1 MPPDNGGVSN
11 NAAPAPVPDPSAVS
25 ASRAP
30 DRPLRAAVVGL
41 GWAGQ
46 QHMKAYAE
54 LPGVELVAIAGKER
68 ELGMTL
74 CDEFGVPLLV
84 DDWTDLLADTELDV
98 LSVALPT
105 YLHAPVAIA
114 ALERGVHVLTEKPM
128 ARSADEAA
136 GMVEA
141 ARAAGRVLDVAFN
154 HRRRGDIEALRDLIA
169 GGEIGTPYHARA
181 SWMRRQGIPKLGSW
195 FTNRE
200 MAGGGALLDIG
211 VHVLDYALF
220 ALGEPDVRSVSAVTH
235 AALGSRGLGGS
246 DRETALQ
253 GSSGFEV
260 EDMAAAFVRFG
271 DGGVLM
277 LETSWAAFRDP
288 VDLMDIT
295 VFGSDGGAELSIV
308 GATAREAAEIQVFR
322 DQAGRAADYRVP
334 TKPGRGH
341 IKVVDDFIAA
351 VRAPDQ
357 WGTHDGSRALVRAR
371 IIDACYRSA
380 AAGHEVPL

>member
-1 MPPDNGGVSN
+1 
-11 NAAPAPVPDPSAVS
+11 
-25 ASRAP
+25 
-30 DRPLRAAVVGL
+30 
-41 GWAGQ
+41 
-46 QHMKAYAE
+46 MKAYAE
-54 LPGVELVAIAGKER
+54 LPGVDLVAISGKER
-68 ELGMTL
+68 AIGTSL
-74 CDEFGVPLLV
+74 CEEFGVPLLV
-84 DDWTDLLADTELDV
+84 DDWTDLLADTDLDV
-98 LSVALPT
+98 LSIALPT

-114 ALERGVHVLTEKPM
+114 ALERGLHVLTEKPM

-154 HRRRGDIEALRDLIA
+154 HRRRGDIEALRNLVA
-169 GGEIGTPYHARA
+169 AGEIGSPYHARA

-211 VHVLDYALF
+211 VHVLDYALY
-220 ALGEPDVRSVSAVTH
+220 ALGEPEVRSVSAVTH

-246 DRETALQ
+246 DRETALA
-253 GSSGFEV
+253 GSSAFEV

-288 VDLMDIT
+288 VDLMDIA
-295 VFGSDGGAELSIV
+295 VFGTDGGVELSIV
-308 GATAREAAEIQVFR
+308 GATALEAAEIRVFR
-322 DQAGRAADYRVP
+322 DEDGKVADRRVP
-334 TKPGRGH
+334 TEPGRGH
-341 IKVVDDFIAA
+341 IKVVDDFLAA
-351 VRAPDQ
+351 VRRPEAWAQ
-357 WGTHDGSRALVRAR
+357 HDGSRALVRAQ

-380 AAGHEVPL
+380 AEGREVLL

>member
-1 MPPDNGGVSN
+1 
-11 NAAPAPVPDPSAVS
+11 
-25 ASRAP
+25 
-30 DRPLRAAVVGL
+30 
-41 GWAGQ
+41 
-46 QHMKAYAE
+46 MKAYAE
-54 LPGVELVAIAGKER
+54 LPGIELVAISGKEQA
-68 ELGMTL
+68 LGTSL
-74 CDEFGVPLLV
+74 CEEFGVPLFL
-84 DDWTDLLADTELDV
+84 DDWTELLAQTELDV
-98 LSVALPT
+98 VSIALPT

-114 ALERGVHVLTEKPM
+114 ALERGLHVLTEKPM
-128 ARSADEAA
+128 ARSAGEAA

-169 GGEIGTPYHARA
+169 GGEIGSPYHARA
-181 SWMRRQGIPKLGSW
+181 SWMRRAGIPKLGSW

-211 VHVLDYALF
+211 VHVLDYALY
-220 ALGEPDVRSVSAVTH
+220 ALGEPEVRTVSAVSH

-246 DRETALQ
+246 DRETALE
-253 GSSGFEV
+253 GSSEFEV
-260 EDMAAAFVRFG
+260 EDMAAAFIRFG
-271 DGGVLM
+271 DGGALV

-308 GATAREAAEIQVFR
+308 GATALEAAEIKVFR
-322 DQAGRAADYRVP
+322 DEHGKPADYRVP

-351 VRAPDQ
+351 VRTPEAWPQ
-357 WGTHDGSRALVRAR
+357 HDGSRALVRAE

-380 AAGHEVPL
+380 AEGREVPL

>member
-1 MPPDNGGVSN
+1 VPNDSAASSPPGP
-11 NAAPAPVPDPSAVS
+11 AAQPSS
-25 ASRAP
+25 AASSH
-30 DRPLRAAVVGL
+30 DRPIRAAVVGL

-54 LPGVELVAIAGKER
+54 LPGVELVAISGKEQA
-68 ELGMTL
+68 LGTSL
-74 CDEFGVPLLV
+74 CEEFGVPLFL
-84 DDWTDLLADTELDV
+84 DDWSDLLARTELDV
-98 LSVALPT
+98 VSIALPT

-114 ALERGVHVLTEKPM
+114 ALERGLHVLTEKPM
-128 ARSADEAA
+128 ARSAEEAA
-136 GMVEA
+136 GMVQS

-154 HRRRGDIEALRDLIA
+154 HRRRGDIEALHDLIA
-169 GGEIGTPYHARA
+169 GGEIGSPYHARA
-181 SWMRRQGIPKLGSW
+181 SWMRRAGIPKLGSW

-211 VHVLDYALF
+211 VHVLDYALY
-220 ALGEPDVRSVSAVTH
+220 ALGEPDVRSVSAVSH
-235 AALGSRGLGGS
+235 AALGSRGLGGA
-246 DRETALQ
+246 DRETALEAA
-253 GSSGFEV
+253 SESEFEV
-260 EDMAAAFVRFG
+260 EDMAAAFIRFG
-271 DGGVLM
+271 DGAALM

-308 GATAREAAEIQVFR
+308 GATALEAAEIKVFR
-322 DQAGRAADYRVP
+322 DEAGKAADYRVP

-351 VRAPDQ
+351 VRTPEAWAQ
-357 WGTHDGSRALVRAR
+357 HDGSRALVRAQ

-380 AAGHEVPL
+380 AEGREIVL

>member
-1 MPPDNGGVSN
+1 
-11 NAAPAPVPDPSAVS
+11 
-25 ASRAP
+25 
-30 DRPLRAAVVGL
+30 
-41 GWAGQ
+41 
-46 QHMKAYAE
+46 MKAYAE
-54 LPGVELVAIAGKER
+54 LPGVDLVAVSGKEQA
-68 ELGMTL
+68 LGTSL
-74 CDEFGVPLLV
+74 CEEFGVPLFL
-84 DDWTDLLADTELDV
+84 DDWTELLAHTDLDV
-98 LSVALPT
+98 ISIALPT

-114 ALERGVHVLTEKPM
+114 GLERGLHVLTEKPM

-136 GMVEA
+136 GMVQA

-169 GGEIGTPYHARA
+169 GGRIGSPYHARA

-211 VHVLDYALF
+211 VHVLDYALY
-220 ALGEPDVRSVSAVTH
+220 ALGEPKVHSVSAVTH
-235 AALGSRGLGGS
+235 AVLGSRGLGGS
-246 DRETALQ
+246 DRETALE
-253 GSSGFEV
+253 GSSEFEV
-260 EDMAAAFVRFG
+260 EDMAAAFLRFG
-271 DGGVLM
+271 DGGALM

-288 VDLMDIT
+288 VDLMDIA

-308 GATAREAAEIQVFR
+308 GATALEAAEIRVFR
-322 DQAGRAADYRVP
+322 DEAGRRADSLVP

-351 VRAPDQ
+351 VRTPEAWAD
-357 WGTHDGSRALVRAR
+357 HDGSRALVRAE

-380 AAGHEVPL
+380 AEGREIPL